1 MRPWLLVLLASVPSG
16 TRGMCTCQGD
26 PTCWCWSNC
35 TATLDAACGGGRPR
49 DAARP
54 GVDPADACR
63 ACAGSSQP
71 TLAQAGCTAAKV
83 EAFCAKKRRPV
94 FQAFWNSP
102 LPGCCIAPM
111 VPVPAFERFNITL
124 NTGPYYPRS
133 TVCQG
138 GVGTA
143 EKPCFNGQEIL
154 TMYIEGTG
162 CAPAF
167 LPPVL

>member
-71 TLAQAGCTAAKV
+71 TLAEAGCTAAAV
-83 EAFCAKKRRPV
+83 EAFCAKKKRPA

-102 LPGCCIAPM
+102 LPGCCTSPM

-133 TVCQG
+133 TVCHG

-154 TMYIEGTG
+154 TMYGS
-162 CAPAF
+162 
-167 LPPVL
+167 LL

>member
-1 MRPWLLVLLASVPSG
+1 
-16 TRGMCTCQGD
+16 
-26 PTCWCWSNC
+26 
-35 TATLDAACGGGRPR
+35 
-49 DAARP
+49 
-54 GVDPADACR
+54 
-63 ACAGSSQP
+63 
-71 TLAQAGCTAAKV
+71 
-83 EAFCAKKRRPV
+83 
-94 FQAFWNSP
+94 
-102 LPGCCIAPM
+102 M

-124 NTGPYYPRS
+124 NTGPYYPHS

-154 TMYIEGTG
+154 TIYIEDTG